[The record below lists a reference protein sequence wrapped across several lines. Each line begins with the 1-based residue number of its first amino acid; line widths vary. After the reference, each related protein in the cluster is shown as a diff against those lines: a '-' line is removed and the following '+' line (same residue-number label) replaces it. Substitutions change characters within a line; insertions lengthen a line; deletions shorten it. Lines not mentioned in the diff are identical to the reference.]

1 MGTIPSRNNKKF
13 EVGDTIY
20 FIGDQIGINC
30 MMDKDVP
37 YKVVSSYPPADALYD
52 IWVVGGRLSIN
63 NNGYARESKYFISEE
78 EYKKRKEINDKKTL
92 TNDEILNKMIK
103 DTENDTLFWVKP
115 YSDKKNYYRTH
126 IKVNNPVN
134 SSLRIDVK
142 MTTLKTKD
150 EYAVILWVANIYF
163 HRKKMGEDQE
173 PVLVREIKE
182 TVKIND
188 LVKKIK
194 IQLIE
199 REARKDDN
207 DIEEEDDVYE
217 QYDFEDLS
225 EEEIFGKEEIK
236 VGDKVRLV
244 NREDALFRYSK
255 DAFEKTNMRRGGIFT
270 VANIMTIRVNN
281 EDVKCIAVSEPGWS
295 ANIYK
300 LDNFEKV

>member
-1 MGTIPSRNNKKF
+1 
-13 EVGDTIY
+13 
-20 FIGDQIGINC
+20 
-30 MMDKDVP
+30 
-37 YKVVSSYPPADALYD
+37 
-52 IWVVGGRLSIN
+52 
-63 NNGYARESKYFISEE
+63 
-78 EYKKRKEINDKKTL
+78 
-92 TNDEILNKMIK
+92 
-103 DTENDTLFWVKP
+103 
-115 YSDKKNYYRTH
+115 
-126 IKVNNPVN
+126 
-134 SSLRIDVK
+134 
-142 MTTLKTKD
+142 
-150 EYAVILWVANIYF
+150 
-163 HRKKMGEDQE
+163 MGEDQE